1 MLREGDARHSRRTSG
16 GGGGQRLTAAIATGD
31 GSAIQDALE
40 ELYGQ
45 RTVPNIFFGKKH
57 IGGNSDLDA
66 LGANLKTKL
75 QEVGGLA

>member
-1 MLREGDARHSRRTSG
+1 MT
-16 GGGGQRLTAAIATGD
+16 TGD

-66 LGANLKTKL
+66 LGSNLKAKL

>member
-1 MLREGDARHSRRTSG
+1 MAILKRT
-16 GGGGQRLTAAIATGD
+16 TGD

-40 ELYGQ
+40 ELSGQ

-66 LGANLKTKL
+66 LGSGLKTKL
-75 QEVGGLA
+75 QEVGALA